1 MRRQLPRPAHPPRRL
16 VTVGAAL
23 GATLLLACQ
32 SASKF
37 AVQHSLGAEL
47 GPCAGRKDSVRAL
60 RGEPYDFIV
69 GDEEDLSERTQ
80 LFTHEWGYRLAA
92 ADDGGAWRD
101 DSVHVVRFRWGHEV
115 RGCETGEY
123 RARRLT
129 SRLGPPW
136 ESRDD
141 TE

>member
-1 MRRQLPRPAHPPRRL
+1 MPHRSPLL
-16 VTVGAAL
+16 VLGAILGAAL
-23 GATLLLACQ
+23 LGACQ

-47 GPCAGRKDSVRAL
+47 GPCAGRKDSVRAA

-69 GDEEDLSERTQ
+69 GDEEDVSEQTQ
-80 LFTHEWGYRLAA
+80 VFTHEWGYRLAA
-92 ADDGGAWRD
+92 DSAWRD

-115 RGCETGEY
+115 RGCETSEY
-123 RARRLT
+123 RAKRLT

-136 ESRDD
+136 ESLDD